1 MGTIQNE
8 ITDPPKPDDEG
19 TEVPKQSAYVK
30 PEVILAKLNR
40 IAVGPGPKA
49 STLDRQD
56 TMYSGQDSATSREP
70 SGSYD
75 EIKAGVATVP
85 DALKEGSETAVIS

>member
-19 TEVPKQSAYVK
+19 AEVPKQSAYVK
-30 PEVILAKLNR
+30 PEVVLAKLNR
-40 IAVGPGPKA
+40 IAVGPGLKS

-56 TMYSGQDSATSREP
+56 TMYSGKYSATS
-70 SGSYD
+70 
-75 EIKAGVATVP
+75 
-85 DALKEGSETAVIS
+85 